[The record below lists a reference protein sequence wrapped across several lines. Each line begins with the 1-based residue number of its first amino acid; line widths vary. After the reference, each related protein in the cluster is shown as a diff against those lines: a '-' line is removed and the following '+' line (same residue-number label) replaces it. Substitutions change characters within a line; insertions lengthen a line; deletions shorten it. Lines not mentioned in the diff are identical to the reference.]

1 MKKVFLI
8 GIGLL
13 LLFLLAACGSS
24 DGGRELERA
33 LSFSSYE
40 EIYAALS
47 EANAAAPE
55 GGAGMAVDEAAAESE
70 VAVWN
75 GPAEGGAGEMDGA
88 GGMGGKGDDGVDVS
102 GTNVQVEGI
111 DEGDIIKTDGKYL
124 YILRDRDFSVLK
136 MAGAESEELCNVQL
150 LEEEKDIYEEKED
163 GSWRS
168 EYAGGYARDMYL
180 WEDKL
185 AILVSNNAYLE
196 TYDATTEKWDW
207 DETQRTALYLYDVQ
221 DPASPQL
228 LKQFE
233 QDGNYQNSR
242 LADGVLYLLSNYN
255 IWNYT
260 EGDKPS
266 YIPCVYVNGEASLL
280 AASDICR
287 MPGAEDLEN
296 YLQLSA
302 LDLADGELMAQEAI
316 LGGGWADMY
325 MNAENLYL
333 AVSRWESEELD
344 SRKESVYTVTDWEDR
359 YSTCLMRISL
369 AGASLKPA
377 ATGTVP
383 GSILNQFAMDE
394 YDGNLRIVTTDDR
407 YRYTSYEDEKYGFT
421 NYRWP
426 DEDTPASNGLYVLDE
441 DLSLLGK
448 LDGLAEDE
456 RVYAVRFFG
465 DTGYF
470 VTYRQI
476 DPLFAVDLSDP
487 AAPKILAELK
497 LPGFSEY
504 LHPYG
509 EGLLFG
515 LGYSVNE
522 SRGWTENL
530 KLSMFAISDPAAVS
544 ELATLEL
551 EEGYSP
557 ATGNHHA
564 ILADAEK
571 NIIAF
576 PTEEEYVIYSWDVAE
591 NRFLR
596 QAAFGLDDWGG
607 SARGCYA
614 DGIFYLSCMR
624 SVTVIDMQS
633 WAELAHVMLS
643 EPPAVG

>member
-1 MKKVFLI
+1 M
-8 GIGLL
+8 
-13 LLFLLAACGSS
+13 
-24 DGGRELERA
+24 
-33 LSFSSYE
+33 
-40 EIYAALS
+40 
-47 EANAAAPE
+47 
-55 GGAGMAVDEAAAESE
+55 
-70 VAVWN
+70 
-75 GPAEGGAGEMDGA
+75 
-88 GGMGGKGDDGVDVS
+88 
-102 GTNVQVEGI
+102 
-111 DEGDIIKTDGKYL
+111 
-124 YILRDRDFSVLK
+124 
-136 MAGAESEELCNVQL
+136 
-150 LEEEKDIYEEKED
+150 
-163 GSWRS
+163 
-168 EYAGGYARDMYL
+168 
-180 WEDKL
+180 
-185 AILVSNNAYLE
+185 
-196 TYDATTEKWDW
+196 
-207 DETQRTALYLYDVQ
+207 
-221 DPASPQL
+221 
-228 LKQFE
+228 
-233 QDGNYQNSR
+233 
-242 LADGVLYLLSNYN
+242 
-255 IWNYT
+255 
-260 EGDKPS
+260 
-266 YIPCVYVNGEASLL
+266 
-280 AASDICR
+280 
-287 MPGAEDLEN
+287 
-296 YLQLSA
+296 
-302 LDLADGELMAQEAI
+302 
-316 LGGGWADMY
+316 
-325 MNAENLYL
+325 
-333 AVSRWESEELD
+333 
-344 SRKESVYTVTDWEDR
+344 
-359 YSTCLMRISL
+359 
-369 AGASLKPA
+369 
-377 ATGTVP
+377 
-383 GSILNQFAMDE
+383 
-394 YDGNLRIVTTDDR
+394 
-407 YRYTSYEDEKYGFT
+407 
-421 NYRWP
+421 
-426 DEDTPASNGLYVLDE
+426 LDE

-530 KLSMFAISDPAAVS
+530 KLYMFAISDPAAVS